1 MKILIITNH
10 SFMLWQFRR
19 ELIEELLKVHEV
31 LISVPFGDHIDDFKR
46 LGCRMI
52 NTELDRRSINP
63 VKDIGLYR
71 KYRKLLKAERPDMV
85 ITYSIKP
92 NIYAGF
98 ACRQMGIPYCV
109 NVQGL
114 GTAFQKPILA
124 NLVATMYKTA
134 LKKATVV
141 FFENEGN
148 AEEFRKRKITPA
160 EKQHVLP
167 GAGVNP
173 ERFAYH
179 EYPHNDKVHFLYLGR
194 IMREKGMDEL
204 FGAVKKL
211 HEEGADFVLDLVG
224 FFEDEYKEQ
233 VDALV
238 KDGIA
243 VFHGFQPDPVPF
255 YAAADCVV
263 LPSYHEGMSNVLL
276 EAAAIGRPIITSDI
290 PGCREA
296 VDDGKSGLLCK
307 VRDGDSLY
315 EQMRRMLGTS
325 FVERESMGQAAQE
338 KMVREFDKQ
347 RVVSET
353 MASVFASEKAGVK

>member
-19 ELIEELLKVHEV
+19 ELIEELLKKNEV
-31 LISVPFGDHIDDFKR
+31 VISVPFGDHIDDFKA

-52 NTELDRRSINP
+52 DTDVDRRGINP
-63 VKDIGLYR
+63 KTDMKLYHT
-71 KYRKLLKAERPDMV
+71 YRKLLKTEKPDRV

-98 ACRQMGIPYCV
+98 ACRQMRIPYCV

-124 NLVATMYKTA
+124 RLVTVMYKNA
-134 LKKATVV
+134 LKKAKVV

-148 AEEFRKRKITPA
+148 AEEFRRRHITPS
-160 EKQHVLP
+160 EQQHVLP
-167 GAGVNP
+167 GAGVNTD
-173 ERFAYH
+173 RFAYH
-179 EYPHNDKVHFLYLGR
+179 EYPQNDKVHFLYLGR
-194 IMREKGMDEL
+194 IMREKGVDEL
-204 FGAVKKL
+204 FWAARKL
-211 HEEGADFVLDLVG
+211 HEEGANFVLDLVG

-238 KDGIA
+238 VDGIA
-243 VFHGFQPDPVPF
+243 VFHGFQQDPVPY

-276 EAAAIGRPIITSDI
+276 EAAAIGRPVITSDI

-296 VDDGKSGLLCK
+296 VIDGKSGLLCRVKDKEAVYKAMKQMLFCSMDERKNMGFTGRDLMREKYEKKK
-307 VRDGDSLY
+307 V
-315 EQMRRMLGTS
+315 
-325 FVERESMGQAAQE
+325 VA
-338 KMVREFDKQ
+338 
-347 RVVSET
+347 ET
-353 MASVFASEKAGVK
+353 IGEIWKN

>member
-19 ELIEELLKVHEV
+19 ELIEELLKDHEV

-63 VKDIGLYR
+63 VKDIGLYHT
-71 KYRKLLKAERPDMV
+71 YRKLLKNERPDMV

-114 GTAFQKPILA
+114 GTAFQKPALA
-124 NLVATMYKTA
+124 NLVTAMYKTA
-134 LKKATVV
+134 LKKAKVV

-160 EKQHVLP
+160 KKQHVLP
-167 GAGVNP
+167 GAGVNL

-179 EYPHNDKVHFLYLGR
+179 EYPHNDKIHFLYLGR

-211 HEEGADFVLDLVG
+211 HDESADFVLDLVG

-238 KDGIA
+238 KAGIA

-296 VDDGKSGLLCK
+296 VDDRKSGLLCK
-307 VRDGDSLY
+307 VKDANSLY
-315 EQMRRMLGTS
+315 EHMRRVLGTS
-325 FVERESMGQAAQE
+325 FAERESMGQAAHE
-338 KMVREFDKQ
+338 KMVREFDKESVIKCT
-347 RVVSET
+347 VVAITPLNRQE
-353 MASVFASEKAGVK
+353 